1 MNEIFSTPHSQLAT
15 SANMSEEE
23 VWCLEMCNEDH
34 DDMVSVETAEVSR
47 DEDDD
52 AGEPPFR
59 YNPAD
64 FKRSLQNPPVPIL
77 SLQDI
82 QRDIQRDL
90 MEKPS
95 GLQLMKNM
103 MENGGARD
111 DNENVDLA
119 EAAINLDIS
128 SIYKVLGDEF
138 WRMSDSEMLANEE
151 LFPHQQGAELERVVA
166 ALKVARDEFLE
177 SDIGGYIAPV
187 HAHKK
192 PRKGLASPM
201 WFNVQPQNDE
211 RPVVLRLTEKIDI
224 PMLLAFAGSDE
235 GKKQIKEF
243 KDINPEATDDEL
255 GWRDTQTVREV
266 TFRFLRNVNHE
277 ATYEVEF
284 VRSPID
290 QMLFAKGYIKES
302 RLYALKTPGKNYPFS
317 VTQLP
322 RCLKAVA
329 LGKNFQQMDDS
340 NAFQRIVFQHTSVQ
354 SVKDQINELIDG
366 KEQVYDQI
374 LSQGDF
380 KSRGRSLTM
389 FNRGRSLTV
398 IIII

>member
-23 VWCLEMCNEDH
+23 VFDCGWNEDH

-52 AGEPPFR
+52 AGEPFR

-64 FKRSLQNPPVPIL
+64 FKRSLQNPPVPIIHY
-77 SLQDI
+77 SDPRRRGI
-82 QRDIQRDL
+82 QSFSDTMREEL

-95 GLQLMKNM
+95 GLQLMQNM
-103 MENGGARD
+103 MESHYD
-111 DNENVDLA
+111 KNVDLA

-138 WRMSDSEMLANEE
+138 WGMSDSEMLANEE

-266 TFRFLRNVNHE
+266 TFSFLRNVNHE
-277 ATYEVEF
+277 ATYEVKF

-290 QMLFAKGYIKES
+290 QVPPDSAK
-302 RLYALKTPGKNYPFS
+302 
-317 VTQLP
+317 Q
-322 RCLKAVA
+322 
-329 LGKNFQQMDDS
+329 D
-340 NAFQRIVFQHTSVQ
+340 
-354 SVKDQINELIDG
+354 
-366 KEQVYDQI
+366 QVY
-374 LSQGDF
+374 
-380 KSRGRSLTM
+380 T
-389 FNRGRSLTV
+389 
-398 IIII
+398 